1 LWMFFKDPISEERAR
16 NFGLEISNEVGA
28 NVEVLPKQG
37 QSDGPGSLIRLP
49 FGIHR
54 KSDERYG
61 FIKPDGSR
69 LGTWKEQLQILM
81 SPQTVPSAFV
91 DEVVEKPQPEKKA
104 LNLDRLDNIRAIP
117 IIEFVRQYV
126 ELKETSS
133 GAVGLCPFHDDI
145 HPSLGINEAD
155 NYWHCFAGCGGGS
168 VIDFWMKLKNC
179 DFKTAVTALEEMV

>member
-1 LWMFFKDPISEERAR
+1 M
-16 NFGLEISNEVGA
+16 VGVMVA
-28 NVEVLPKQG
+28 VPVIVGVNVEVFPKQG

-54 KSDERYG
+54 KSGERYG

-69 LGTWKEQLQILM
+69 LGTWKEQFQILM
-81 SPQTVPSAFV
+81 SPQTVPSAIV
-91 DEVVEKPQPEKKA
+91 DEIIDKPQQEKKGVYSDQ
-104 LNLDRLDNIRAIP
+104 LDDISSIP
-117 IIEFVRQYV
+117 VMEFVSQYV

-145 HPSLGINEAD
+145 HPSFGINETD

-179 DFKTAVTALEEMV
+179 DFKTAVTELEEMV